1 MKTFILRRLL
11 AAFPLLLAVTFLA
24 STLLVLAPG
33 NFLDDLRSNPA
44 VSREYITR
52 MEEKYHLNSEN
63 IFERYWYWLAPAL
76 RGDLGYS
83 YVYKAP
89 VSSLIGERVFNTLLL
104 TGSALIF
111 SWAIAIPFGV
121 LAAVYRN
128 KWLDKLS
135 GFISY
140 FGLSIPSVF
149 LSLLLILF
157 AAKTGWFPVGGN
169 HDQADWD
176 NLTAFG
182 KMVDTLWHLVL
193 PTFVLGTIGMAQYM
207 RQMRSEMVDTLSQD
221 FIRTA
226 RAKGLSY
233 RRVIVRHALGNAL
246 NPIVTLFGFSLAY
259 LLAGALLTEYVFSW
273 PGLGLLIYDSLLKK
287 DEPMVMASVAMLA
300 LMLVIGNLIGD
311 ILLARLDPRVR
322 LE

>member
-11 AAFPLLLAVTFLA
+11 ASIPLLLAVTFLA
-24 STLLVLAPG
+24 SMLMVLSPG
-33 NFLDDLRSNPA
+33 NFLDDLRSNPTI
-44 VSREYITR
+44 SREYLAR
-52 MEEKYHLNSEN
+52 MEEVYHLNSNN
-63 IFERYWYWLAPAL
+63 IFERYWYWLSPAL

-83 YVYKAP
+83 YVYRAP
-89 VSSLIGERVFNTLLL
+89 VASLIGERIFNTLLL
-104 TGSALIF
+104 TGSALVF
-111 SWAIAIPFGV
+111 SWTIAIPFGV

-149 LSLLLILF
+149 FSLLAILF
-157 AAKTGWFPVGGN
+157 AAKTGLFPVGGI
-169 HDQADWD
+169 HDQANWD
-176 NLTAFG
+176 NFTAFG
-182 KMVDTLWHLVL
+182 KVVDTLWHLIL
-193 PTFVLGTIGMAQYM
+193 PTIVLGTIGMAQYM
-207 RQMRSEMVDTLSQD
+207 RQMRSEMVETLSQD

-226 RAKGLSY
+226 RAKGLSE
-233 RRVIVRHALGNAL
+233 RRVIFRHALGNAL

-273 PGLGLLIYDSLLKK
+273 PGLGTLIYDSLLKK
-287 DEPMVMASVAMLA
+287 DEPMVMAAVAMLA
-300 LMLVIGNLIGD
+300 LMLVIGNLFAD
-311 ILLARLDPRVR
+311 VLLARLDPRVR